1 MILLELTVFYFLLI
15 LQLGKDKF
23 HKSHCFD
30 YRNDVTVYVGEHK
43 SGIGKDCLLISI
55 NIGSPASAYSDFI
68 LSFLYQSIYFI

>member
-1 MILLELTVFYFLLI
+1 MLPIRFDKNLLLT

-43 SGIGKDCLLISI
+43 SGIGKPS
-55 NIGSPASAYSDFI
+55 
-68 LSFLYQSIYFI
+68 